1 MGRYSASR
9 DQLTRKKPHRPGAG
23 TLILAAGLALGA
35 SWQVSHAQSALAV
48 QQTRMP
54 LKVIGSVVIHGGP
67 VSSGAVSTAEI
78 MPLDQQGSVKSQ
90 TAGVS
95 SPTAGSSSA
104 AAAGAPAPFFGTH
117 GLRIPEKEDGRRGV
131 MNAATA
137 GFAAGTRWSA
147 ALPPPPTAV
156 PNPRGS
162 RVIDSSSGVFGFNGL
177 SQLDQRVAGTGVF
190 TNTQFSLEPPD
201 QGLCAGN
208 GFVVE
213 AVNNAIAVYDR
224 SGNLLAGPEALSQ
237 FWGLSPEVIRTANPP
252 IFGQFISDPKCAY
265 DAASGRWFISE
276 LMQDSGNGGSGRNFN
291 LIAVSQSSDPR
302 GGFLSL
308 SYDVTDD
315 GLNGTPNDPG
325 CPCFGDQPLLGFDQN
340 GVYQTT
346 NEFGAATFNGAHVYA
361 IPKQG
366 LIAAANGDFS
376 HLYLVAID
384 VSQALVPYG
393 GLSYS
398 VQPAV
403 SAGGDDNGGG
413 EGGGVEYFLSALQ
426 FGAPPYQLLD
436 NRVAVWALG
445 NTQSLRTSTPDLTV
459 SMQVVGSETYGQPNP
474 AEQRPGPT
482 PLGDAVGNSLEL
494 INTNDD
500 RMNQVVYANGV
511 LYGSVNTIIGDGT
524 RTGIAWFGIAPHYGR
539 GGLSGRVVQQ
549 GYVAVNGDNVIFPSI
564 AFTADGAGAMAFT
577 LVGADYFPSAAYVR
591 LGDGEASPVQIAADG
606 AAPDDGFTGYPAL
619 NGGTGNVGRWGDY
632 SAAVADGGA
641 LWFATEYVPNA
652 PRSAYANWGTFV
664 GKLSH

>member
-1 MGRYSASR
+1 MGRYLDSR
-9 DQLTRKKPHRPGAG
+9 DQLTRKKPRDPGSRM
-23 TLILAAGLALGA
+23 LILAASLALGA
-35 SWQVSHAQSALAV
+35 TWQASQAQTALAV
-48 QQTRMP
+48 HQTRLP
-54 LKVIGSVVIHGGP
+54 LKVIGSAVIHGGP
-67 VSSGAVSTAEI
+67 VSSGAVSTAEV
-78 MPLDQQGSVKSQ
+78 MPFDQQGSVKSQ
-90 TAGVS
+90 VAGVS
-95 SPTAGSSSA
+95 SSTPGSA
-104 AAAGAPAPFFGTH
+104 AAATAGVAAPYFGAH

-131 MNAATA
+131 VSAETAA
-137 GFAAGTRWSA
+137 FAAGTRWSA
-147 ALPPPPTAV
+147 ALPPPPTAI

-162 RVIDSSSGVFGFNGL
+162 GVIDSSSRMMGFNGL
-177 SQLDQRVAGTGVF
+177 THLDQRAAGTGLF

-201 QGLCAGN
+201 QALCAGN

-237 FWGLSPEVIRTANPP
+237 FWGLNPEVIRTANPP
-252 IFGQFISDPKCAY
+252 VFGQFVSDPKCAY
-265 DAASGRWFISE
+265 DASTGRWFISE
-276 LMQDSGNGGSGRNFN
+276 LMQDSGTGGSGRNFN

-376 HLYLVAID
+376 HLYLVALD

-403 SAGGDDNGGG
+403 SVGDG
-413 EGGGVEYFLSALQ
+413 ESEDGGVEYFLSALQ

-436 NRVAVWALG
+436 NRIAVWALG
-445 NTQSLRTSTPDLTV
+445 NTGSLRTSTPNLTV
-459 SMQVVGSETYGQPNP
+459 SMQVMGSETYGQPNP
-474 AEQRPGPT
+474 AQQRPGPT
-482 PLGDAVGNSLEL
+482 PLGDAAGNSLEL

-500 RMNQVVYANGV
+500 RMNQVVYADGV
-511 LYGSVNTIIGDGT
+511 LYSGVNTIIGDGT
-524 RTGIAWFGIAPHYGR
+524 RTGIAWFGVAPHYDR
-539 GGLSGRVVQQ
+539 GVVSGRVVQQ

-564 AFTADGAGAMAFT
+564 AFTGDGAGAMAFT
-577 LVGADYFPSAAYVR
+577 LVGPDYFPSSAYVN
-591 LGDGEASPVQIAADG
+591 LGDGGASPVHIAADG

-619 NGGTGNVGRWGDY
+619 NGGSGNVGRWGDY
-632 SAAVADGGA
+632 TAAVADGGA
-641 LWFATEYVPNA
+641 LWFSTEYIPNA

-664 GKLSH
+664 GKISH